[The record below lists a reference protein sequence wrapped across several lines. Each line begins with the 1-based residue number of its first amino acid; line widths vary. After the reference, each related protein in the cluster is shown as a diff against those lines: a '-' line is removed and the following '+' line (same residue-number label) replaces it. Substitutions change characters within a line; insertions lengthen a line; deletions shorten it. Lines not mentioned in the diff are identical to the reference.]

1 MSDSLRLHPA
11 ADRLAYVESLL
22 AEAGLPTDD
31 VRSKP
36 NCFRVAVV
44 GDAPVGTGGIE
55 PLGSNGLLRSVV
67 VAPSERGRGY
77 GGALVESLAD
87 RAREGGIESLY
98 LLTTTAADFFTAHGF
113 QRVARESVP
122 APVRETAQFDELCP
136 ETATVMCKRL

>member
-1 MSDSLRLHPA
+1 MSDSLRLYPA
-11 ADRLAYVESLL
+11 VDRIAYVESLL
-22 AEAGLPTDD
+22 DDAGLPTSD
-31 VRSKP
+31 VRSKTD
-36 NCFRVAVV
+36 CFRVAVV

-77 GGALVESLAD
+77 GGALVEALAD
-87 RAREGGIESLY
+87 HAREGGIESLY
-98 LLTTTAADFFTAHGF
+98 LLTTTAADFFTTHGF

-122 APVRETAQFDELCP
+122 APVRETAQFGELCP

>member
-1 MSDSLRLHPA
+1 MSDSLRLYPA
-11 ADRLAYVESLL
+11 VDRIAYVESLL
-22 AEAGLPTDD
+22 ADAGLPTSD
-31 VRSKP
+31 VRSKTD
-36 NCFRVAVV
+36 CFRVAVV

-77 GGALVESLAD
+77 GGALVEALAD
-87 RAREGGIESLY
+87 HAREGGIESLY